1 MITASNLDEITK
13 QLEEYSKEVENRLKN
28 MVAGFAREVSLVA
41 SRNTPVG
48 NFEDMMKENSKY
60 RGYYLQRQED
70 YGIPIE
76 PGYHSGAWQYS
87 EDTLT
92 FQPMVFTPT
101 EMSNDVYNEAEAS
114 YKLGDS
120 FVIGAVGPGYGDL
133 EAGRSS
139 QAPQGI
145 MQPTLAEI
153 QAAHES
159 DLKRY
164 YDAG

>member
-1 MITASNLDEITK
+1 
-13 QLEEYSKEVENRLKN
+13 
-28 MVAGFAREVSLVA
+28 
-41 SRNTPVG
+41 
-48 NFEDMMKENSKY
+48 
-60 RGYYLQRQED
+60 
-70 YGIPIE
+70 
-76 PGYHSGAWQYS
+76 
-87 EDTLT
+87 
-92 FQPMVFTPT
+92 MVFTST
-101 EMSNDVYNEAEAS
+101 EMSNDIYNEVEAS

-145 MQPTLAEI
+145 VAPTLAEI
-153 QAAHES
+153 QAANEA